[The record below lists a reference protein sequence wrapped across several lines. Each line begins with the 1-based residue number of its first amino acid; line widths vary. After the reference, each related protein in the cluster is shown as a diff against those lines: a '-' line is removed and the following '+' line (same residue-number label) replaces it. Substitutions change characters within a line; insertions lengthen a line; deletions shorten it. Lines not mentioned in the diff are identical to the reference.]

1 MISKGSSVD
10 FCLLLGYFAKK
21 KLKWHLKYSF
31 SYLKCSQNSEF
42 DIKNTKQVIISD
54 YFHIPFS
61 YKIKLPKFYI
71 YTKCRMLICVK
82 IWDKNWMHIF
92 L

>member
-31 SYLKCSQNSEF
+31 SYLKCSKISEC
-42 DIKNTKQVIISD
+42 DIKNTKKYNYIWL
-54 YFHIPFS
+54 FS
-61 YKIKLPKFYI
+61 YPLFI
-71 YTKCRMLICVK
+71 
-82 IWDKNWMHIF
+82 
-92 L
+92 